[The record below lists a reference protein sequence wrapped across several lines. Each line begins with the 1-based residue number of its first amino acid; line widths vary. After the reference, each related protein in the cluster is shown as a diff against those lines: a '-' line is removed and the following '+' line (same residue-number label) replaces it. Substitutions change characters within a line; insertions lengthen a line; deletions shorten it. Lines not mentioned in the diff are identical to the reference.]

1 MSPQGFVTVRGRG
14 YRPQEVDRRVAA
26 LSASRDEAWERAARL
41 TVLAKRMEAEA
52 AGLREAV
59 AQLAP
64 QTYDLLSER
73 ARRILG
79 LAQEEAEE
87 LAFEARGDAAAALS
101 AARARAERAAELAR
115 EDATAVREQTEVRSR
130 QALLRAQ
137 GEADALRLA
146 ARQDAEEWRGQA
158 LAALREMGHR
168 TDALLAEQEQEHVER
183 WDGAE
188 REYAARAA
196 GLDAR
201 HAEMET
207 SAQSRLAAAKRAY
220 ALAEEAARHGQ
231 EDAEARG
238 AELIAQARVEEER
251 IVRETD
257 RVLREHAEE
266 QEEMRAHMNHVR
278 SSLAALT
285 GRAAPAEG

>member
-1 MSPQGFVTVRGRG
+1 MSAAVSPQGFVTVRGRG

-101 AARARAERAAELAR
+101 A
-115 EDATAVREQTEVRSR
+115 
-130 QALLRAQ
+130 
-137 GEADALRLA
+137 
-146 ARQDAEEWRGQA
+146 
-158 LAALREMGHR
+158 
-168 TDALLAEQEQEHVER
+168 
-183 WDGAE
+183 
-188 REYAARAA
+188 
-196 GLDAR
+196 
-201 HAEMET
+201 
-207 SAQSRLAAAKRAY
+207 
-220 ALAEEAARHGQ
+220 
-231 EDAEARG
+231 
-238 AELIAQARVEEER
+238 
-251 IVRETD
+251 
-257 RVLREHAEE
+257 
-266 QEEMRAHMNHVR
+266 
-278 SSLAALT
+278 
-285 GRAAPAEG
+285 